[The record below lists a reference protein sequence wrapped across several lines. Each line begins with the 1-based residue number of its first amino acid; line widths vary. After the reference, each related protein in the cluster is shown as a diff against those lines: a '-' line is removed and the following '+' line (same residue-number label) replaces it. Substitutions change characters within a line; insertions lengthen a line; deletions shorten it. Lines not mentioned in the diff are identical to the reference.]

1 MTPNDIWKMVRE
13 LLQKDLTQVTMDAWF
28 SDLTAVEFQ
37 NDRFVLHT
45 PDSVSSSSFDFSAER
60 SPTTST

>member
-1 MTPNDIWKMVRE
+1 MTPNDIWKMVLE

-45 PDSVSSSSFDFSAER
+45 PDSFKQEII
-60 SPTTST
+60 